1 MLQLANIASQALGLF
16 IFLILIAV
24 IIVIVKSKG

>member
-16 IFLILIAV
+16 IFLILLAV